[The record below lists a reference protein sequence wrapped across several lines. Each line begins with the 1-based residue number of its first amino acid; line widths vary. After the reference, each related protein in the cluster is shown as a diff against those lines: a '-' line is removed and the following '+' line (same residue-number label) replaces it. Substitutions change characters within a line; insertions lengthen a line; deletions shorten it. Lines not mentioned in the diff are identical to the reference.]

1 MKRIL
6 FFVGLALCITGFIAG
21 NAAAQ
26 DCVESPAGLVSWWPG
41 DGNATDIVSGF
52 DGTLVNGAT
61 FAPGFVSQAF
71 SFDGIGGG
79 RNDRVDL
86 PNQALNGLSDFT
98 VDLWLNTTDSSATFL
113 SGANALTGNEFLLGP
128 ASGGTGT
135 FSVWVKGIL
144 GPLHAV
150 NDGAWHHIAFARE
163 GLTGRLYFD
172 GGLIDSRSYPIGTL
186 GISPG
191 GLMLGQEQDCVG
203 GCFDPNQAL
212 DGLIDELEIYN
223 RALEASEI
231 QAIFDAG
238 SAGKCGKPPPPP
250 TVEELLERIEAL
262 EDHTHTYRTGVGE
275 GHNNTEAETGEAEAQ
290 VE

>member
-1 MKRIL
+1 MKRKL
-6 FFVGLALCITGFIAG
+6 FFLSFVLCVTAMLAVPAT
-21 NAAAQ
+21 AQ
-26 DCVESPAGLVSWWPG
+26 DCVEPPAGLVSWWPG
-41 DGNATDIVSGF
+41 DGNADDIVSGF

-113 SGANALTGNEFLLGP
+113 SGASVSGENEFLLGP

-135 FSVWVKGIL
+135 FSVWVKEIL
-144 GPLHAV
+144 GPQRAV

-172 GGLIDSRSYPIGTL
+172 GGLIDSRSYPT
-186 GISPG
+186 
-191 GLMLGQEQDCVG
+191 GL
-203 GCFDPNQAL
+203 F
-212 DGLIDELEIYN
+212 
-223 RALEASEI
+223 R
-231 QAIFDAG
+231 
-238 SAGKCGKPPPPP
+238 
-250 TVEELLERIEAL
+250 R
-262 EDHTHTYRTGVGE
+262 
-275 GHNNTEAETGEAEAQ
+275 
-290 VE
+290 